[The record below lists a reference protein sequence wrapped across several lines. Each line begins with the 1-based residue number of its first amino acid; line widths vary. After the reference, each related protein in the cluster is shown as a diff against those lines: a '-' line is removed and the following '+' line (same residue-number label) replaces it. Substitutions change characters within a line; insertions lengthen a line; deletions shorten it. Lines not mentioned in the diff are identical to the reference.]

1 MKQLVKKL
9 FACAIFLLVLAGCQK
24 ELSVENNMGG
34 AKAEGTLLDSMGNC
48 QSAIVRGSFVMDSTM
63 TDSNYAIINVNFTG
77 TGKYLITT
85 DTVNGIWFVD
95 SGYVQVAGATSIKL
109 KAYGTPILPIASN
122 FLVQFNGQF
131 CSISTTTIA
140 ELDYLPTNAGSTWTY
155 QYLPS
160 LIGSSGPL
168 DSFKLTTLAQ
178 YIPYNNKNYYQYA
191 TSLADTFYFAKDA
204 AGTYY
209 EFGTVDF
216 DYTSIFDDIGGFIE
230 YPYLKDKSP
239 VGTTWESDEM
249 DVLFGSFIG
258 AAVKP
263 GVAKTVFTIAGVNQ
277 TMTIAG
283 KTLNNVITVKREI
296 YFKETGGIGFTKIL
310 TGTASYAKGIGMVDQ
325 NIVLSGTS
333 SQSVTA
339 TNWKIN

>member
-1 MKQLVKKL
+1 MKQLAKL
-9 FACAIFLLVLAGCQK
+9 VTACAIFLLVMAGCQK

-34 AKAEGTLLDSMGNC
+34 AKAEGTLLDSSGNC
-48 QSAIVRGSFVMDSTM
+48 QSAIIRGSFVMDSTM
-63 TDSNYAIINVNFTG
+63 TDSNYALINVNFTG
-77 TGKYLITT
+77 TGKYVIST
-85 DTVNGIWFVD
+85 DTVNGVWFID
-95 SGYVQVAGATSIKL
+95 SGYVQVAGSKTIQL
-109 KAYGTPILPIASN
+109 KAYGTPILPITST

-131 CSISTTTIA
+131 CSISINTVA
-140 ELDYLPTNAGSTWTY
+140 ELDYLPTNAGSNWTY

-160 LIGSSGPL
+160 LMGSSGPL
-168 DSFKLTTLAQ
+168 DSFKLTTLVQ

-204 AGTYY
+204 NNTYY

-230 YPYLKDKSP
+230 YPYLKDKAP
-239 VGTTWESDEM
+239 VGTSWESDEM
-249 DVLFGSFIG
+249 DVLFGSFAG
-258 AAVKP
+258 VAVKP
-263 GVAKTVFTIAGVNQ
+263 GKAKSVFTIAGVNQ

-283 KTLNNVITVKREI
+283 KTLTNVITVKREI
-296 YFKETGGIGFTKIL
+296 YFKETGGIGFSKVL
-310 TGTASYAKGIGMVDQ
+310 TGTSSYAKGIGMVDQ
-325 NIVLSGTS
+325 NIILSATD

>member
-34 AKAEGTLLDSMGNC
+34 AKAEGTLLDSSGNC
-48 QSAIVRGSFVMDSTM
+48 QSAIIRGSFVMDSTM
-63 TDSNYAIINVNFTG
+63 TDSNYALINVNFTG
-77 TGKYLITT
+77 IGKYVIST
-85 DTVNGIWFVD
+85 DTVNGVWFID
-95 SGYVQVAGATSIKL
+95 SGYIQVAGSKTIKL

-131 CSISTTTIA
+131 CSISINTVA
-140 ELDYLPTNAGSTWTY
+140 ELDYLPTNVGSTWTY

-160 LIGSSGPL
+160 LMGNAGPL
-168 DSFKLTTLAQ
+168 DSFNVTTLAQ

-191 TSLADTFYFAKDA
+191 TNLKDTFYFAKDA
-204 AGTYY
+204 SGTYY

-230 YPYLKDKSP
+230 YPYLKEKSP
-239 VGTTWESDEM
+239 VGTTWESGEM

-258 AAVKP
+258 TIAKP

-283 KTLNNVITVKREI
+283 KTLSNVITVNREI
-296 YFKETGGIGFTKIL
+296 YFKETGGIGFSKVL
-310 TGTASYAKGIGMVDQ
+310 TGTASYAKGIGLVDQ
-325 NIVLSGTS
+325 NIVLSATD

-339 TNWKIN
+339 SYWKIN